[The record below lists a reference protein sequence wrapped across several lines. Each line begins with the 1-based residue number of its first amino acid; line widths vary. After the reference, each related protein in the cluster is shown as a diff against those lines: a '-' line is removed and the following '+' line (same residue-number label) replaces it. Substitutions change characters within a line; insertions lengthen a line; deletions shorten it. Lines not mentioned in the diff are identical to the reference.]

1 MGREISQK
9 KKKKILSRNVKI
21 NNVMHNEIV
30 ELIAAGCCRTKG
42 IKSNEK
48 LIEERSSGG
57 H

>member
-1 MGREISQK
+1 MGREISQ
-9 KKKKILSRNVKI
+9 KKKILSRNVKI